1 MMADPN
7 DDDQTGMMMRERRD
21 VGETL
26 VEIVLTILIIGFTVT
41 ALLASLATTGNAAN
55 AQRRSVQADAVMRN
69 YAEVIKAAAQLCT
82 VVGADFSPYIT
93 LNYTQIAN
101 FHVVA
106 TGTVCPDPA
115 TAQLVTLTI
124 NSPGSYK
131 PMEIKVR
138 TP

>member
-1 MMADPN
+1 VPEFEFHDN
-7 DDDQTGMMMRERRD
+7 NQTGTMMRERRD

-26 VEIVLTILIIGFTVT
+26 IEIVLAILIVGFTVT

-69 YAEVIKAAAQLCT
+69 YAEVIKAAAQHCA
-82 VVGADFSPYIT
+82 VGVDDFSSFIAG
-93 LNYTQIAN
+93 YTQVIN

-106 TGTVCPDPA
+106 SPTTCPAGT
-115 TAQLVTLTI
+115 TAQKVTLTI
-124 NSPGSYK
+124 DSPGSYK